1 MGEKE
6 RKEEGGKIR
15 DRKMFKQFI
24 VFATVTVSGLSISKY
39 LLLLPDFKTWKDSS
53 RLLINSVCCKA
64 IKINYQKTKWD
75 AWILKYFLSLIYR
88 NYYKNQFKVQVNTLK
103 RNQKSFLN
111 SSKHKAEIGKVRYIK
126 NLTSKLRK
134 TFL

>member
-39 LLLLPDFKTWKDSS
+39 LLLLPDFKT
-53 RLLINSVCCKA
+53 
-64 IKINYQKTKWD
+64 
-75 AWILKYFLSLIYR
+75 
-88 NYYKNQFKVQVNTLK
+88 
-103 RNQKSFLN
+103 
-111 SSKHKAEIGKVRYIK
+111 
-126 NLTSKLRK
+126 
-134 TFL
+134 